1 MNETG
6 HFEEEQKE
14 PNHFNNPYAAGAGA
28 SLGNNISFSGHS
40 VATPNPDLFPQYNPV
55 VVNNNQPPAANK
67 PMNSYSYAD
76 Q

>member
-14 PNHFNNPYAAGAGA
+14 PNHFNNPYAGGA

-40 VATPNPDLFPQYNPV
+40 IATPNPDLFPQYNPV